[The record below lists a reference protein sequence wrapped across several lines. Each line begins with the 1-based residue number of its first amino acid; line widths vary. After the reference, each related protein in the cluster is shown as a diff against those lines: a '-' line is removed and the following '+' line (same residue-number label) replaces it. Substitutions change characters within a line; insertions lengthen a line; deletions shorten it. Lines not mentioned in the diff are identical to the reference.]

1 MDPLRMYRRT
11 QVEGAD
17 GARLVVVAYDGA
29 IAFIE
34 RARLALDEGRRTEA
48 AAHLLRAQRVV
59 LHLASA
65 LDLEASGRGDVA
77 ANLHRLN
84 TYVLR
89 RLAAAAHEC
98 DRRALGE
105 ALHVLRELR
114 PSWARLS
121 EGPGVA
127 TPRASDAGAG
137 VSVMR

>member
-1 MDPLRMYRRT
+1 MDPLGTYRKAE
-11 QVEGAD
+11 VEGAD

-34 RARLALDEGRRTEA
+34 RARQALEEGRRTEA
-48 AAHLLRAQRVV
+48 AALLLRAQRVV

-65 LDLEASGRGDVA
+65 LDLEAGDVG
-77 ANLHRLN
+77 ANLHRLY

-105 ALHVLRELR
+105 ALHVLKELR
-114 PSWARLS
+114 PSWARLA
-121 EGPGVA
+121 EPAGA
-127 TPRASDAGAG
+127 ASVPVAGAG
-137 VSVMR
+137 VSVRR